1 MIWELLQFKE
11 VLFRKIKMNLL
22 NTRKRLWQILERGSE
37 NDKVSVY
44 TDIFLITLIILN
56 ITAVLLETVDSIY
69 SVYKFEFLLFE
80 RISTFIFLVEYL
92 LRVWVS
98 IEGIDKKKKSSKF
111 LTRLKYMCTWPAI
124 IDLLAVLSGLI
135 PMIFEIDLRI
145 LRALRMLRLLKF
157 SRYFKVMNL
166 LLGVLK
172 EERQSFLAAMFLL
185 TIAMLIASTGIYI
198 FEKDAQPDKF
208 GSIPEAMW
216 WAVATLT
223 TVGYGDVTPITAMG
237 KIFGALITI
246 IGIGTVALPSGI
258 LASGFSDQLKRRKNA
273 YENELSLAMQ
283 DGIITQKERD
293 KWVSTGCDHFPPYD
307 MGNLE
312 DPLVYD
318 TLHSQLNLDTI
329 NWHRTLDY
337 DQIDY
342 SINFKTVF
350 GLDKKSLS
358 DIISNITGMPVTDH
372 TKKIIHQYQ
381 KINKELYF

>member
-1 MIWELLQFKE
+1 MSLKLI
-11 VLFRKIKMNLL
+11 
-22 NTRKRLWQILERGSE
+22 RKRLWQILEKGNETDR
-37 NDKVSVY
+37 VSVY

-56 ITAVLLETVDSIY
+56 IIAVILETVDSIY
-69 SVYKFEFLLFE
+69 SAYSFYFIIFE
-80 RISTFIFLVEYL
+80 RSSTFIFLVEYI

-98 IEGIDKKKKSSKF
+98 IEDINKKNKISNF
-111 LTRLKYMCTWPAI
+111 IIRVKYIGSWPAI
-124 IDLLAVLSGLI
+124 IDLLAVLSGLL

-258 LASGFSDQLKRRKNA
+258 LASGFSDQLKRRKNT
-273 YENELSLAMQ
+273 YEKELSIAMQ
-283 DGIITQKERD
+283 DGIITKKERV
-293 KWVSTGCDHFPPYD
+293 KLEKIAGD
-307 MGNLE
+307 MNLS
-312 DPLVYD
+312 V
-318 TLHSQLNLDTI
+318 
-329 NWHRTLDY
+329 
-337 DQIDY
+337 DQI
-342 SINFKTVF
+342 
-350 GLDKKSLS
+350 
-358 DIISNITGMPVTDH
+358 
-372 TKKIIHQYQ
+372 KIME
-381 KINKELYF
+381 KRLKDD

>member
-1 MIWELLQFKE
+1 MGLLH
-11 VLFRKIKMNLL
+11 
-22 NTRKRLWQILERGSE
+22 TRKRLWQILEKGNE
-37 NDKVSVY
+37 KDKASVY

-56 ITAVLLETVDSIY
+56 IVAVVLETVDSIY
-69 SVYKFEFLLFE
+69 YVYKLYFIIFE
-80 RISTFIFLVEYL
+80 RVSTFIFLIEYIM
-92 LRVWVS
+92 RVWVS
-98 IEGIDKKKKSSKF
+98 IEQNSSKKKLSKVIV
-111 LTRLKYMCTWPAI
+111 RLKYMTTWPAI
-124 IDLLAVLSGLI
+124 IDLLAVLSGLL

-258 LASGFSDQLKRRKNA
+258 LASGFSDQLKRRKNT
-273 YENELSLAMQ
+273 YEKELSIAMQ
-283 DGIITQKERD
+283 DGIITKKERD
-293 KWVSTGCDHFPPYD
+293 KLEKIAED
-307 MGNLE
+307 MNLS
-312 DPLVYD
+312 V
-318 TLHSQLNLDTI
+318 
-329 NWHRTLDY
+329 
-337 DQIDY
+337 DQIKLMEKRLKDV
-342 SINFKTVF
+342 K
-350 GLDKKSLS
+350 
-358 DIISNITGMPVTDH
+358 
-372 TKKIIHQYQ
+372 
-381 KINKELYF
+381 

>member
-1 MIWELLQFKE
+1 MSLKFI
-11 VLFRKIKMNLL
+11 
-22 NTRKRLWQILERGSE
+22 RKRLWQILEKGNETDRA
-37 NDKVSVY
+37 SVY
-44 TDIFLITLIILN
+44 TDIFLITLIIFN
-56 ITAVLLETVDSIY
+56 IIAVILETVDSIY
-69 SVYKFEFLLFE
+69 SAYSFYFIIFE
-80 RISTFIFLVEYL
+80 RSSTFIFLVEYI

-98 IEGIDKKKKSSKF
+98 IEDINKKNKISNF
-111 LTRLKYMCTWPAI
+111 LIRVKYIGSWPAI
-124 IDLLAVLSGLI
+124 IDLLAVLSGLL

-258 LASGFSDQLKRRKNA
+258 LASGFSDQLKRRKNT
-273 YENELSLAMQ
+273 YEKELSIAMQ
-283 DGIITQKERD
+283 DGIITKKERV
-293 KWVSTGCDHFPPYD
+293 KLEKIAGD
-307 MGNLE
+307 MNLS
-312 DPLVYD
+312 V
-318 TLHSQLNLDTI
+318 
-329 NWHRTLDY
+329 
-337 DQIDY
+337 DQI
-342 SINFKTVF
+342 
-350 GLDKKSLS
+350 
-358 DIISNITGMPVTDH
+358 
-372 TKKIIHQYQ
+372 KIME
-381 KINKELYF
+381 KRLKDD